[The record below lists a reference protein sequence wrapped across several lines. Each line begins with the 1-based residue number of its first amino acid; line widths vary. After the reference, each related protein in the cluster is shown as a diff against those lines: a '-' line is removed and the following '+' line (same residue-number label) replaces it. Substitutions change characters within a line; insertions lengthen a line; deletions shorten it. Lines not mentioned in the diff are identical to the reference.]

1 MRMPSV
7 IRIVSVAVT
16 FAIVGLSIGA
26 CTHNPATGRNQFLLM
41 STEQEVALG
50 TEAKPELTKEYGGE
64 VASVELRE
72 YVNGVGKRLSRT
84 VEDEYRD
91 LPWEFTVLDSDV
103 INAFALPGGKVFVS
117 RGLMWYMKS
126 EADLAAALGHEIGHV
141 TSQHAD
147 ERISQA
153 MVINGIAVTAGVA
166 GEDSWI
172 GDTIP
177 LIVGVGGQGYLLKF
191 SRSQE
196 SEADR
201 LGMRYMVAGGYDPTG
216 MLQLLQILIDVSQG
230 ARQPEILS
238 THPDPNNRRADAEAL
253 LASEYAYTQG
263 NRKYGLY
270 EDRWNKNAA
279 PHLPAARG
287 AAVEGD
293 FLPVAS
299 SWCLHC
305 AAEARLAALPSRE

>member
-1 MRMPSV
+1 MRQLLFGIAMAV
-7 IRIVSVAVT
+7 IVAASQGCKQNV
-16 FAIVGLSIGA
+16 
-26 CTHNPATGRNQFLLM
+26 ATGRTQFNFM
-41 STEQEVALG
+41 SMEQQIALG
-50 TEAKPELTKEYGGE
+50 AEASPELVKEYGGE
-64 VASVELRE
+64 VKSQELRS
-72 YVNGVGKRLSRT
+72 YVNGVGRRLSKK
-84 VEDEYRD
+84 VEGDYRD
-91 LPWEFTVLDSDV
+91 LEWTFYVLDSDV
-103 INAFALPGGKVFVS
+103 INAFALPGGRVFMS
-117 RGLMWYMKS
+117 RGLMSYMS
-126 EADLAAALGHEIGHV
+126 NEAELAAVLGHEIGHV
-141 TSQHAD
+141 TAEHGG
-147 ERISQA
+147 ERISQS
-153 MVINGIAVTAGVA
+153 MGISTLASATGF
-166 GEDSWI
+166 I
-172 GDTIP
+172 LGDTP
-177 LIVGVGGQGYLLKF
+177 TASLVNAVVGVGGQGYLLKF